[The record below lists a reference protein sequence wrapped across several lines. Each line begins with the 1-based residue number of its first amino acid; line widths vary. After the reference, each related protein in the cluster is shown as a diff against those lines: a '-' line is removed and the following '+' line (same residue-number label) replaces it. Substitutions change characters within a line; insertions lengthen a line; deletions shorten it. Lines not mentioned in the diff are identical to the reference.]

1 MPQQTQTLQTQQIH
15 GVKTVQ
21 GAVTRPTQQ
30 TVITTQQQTQG
41 IATRPAPQTIITQ
54 QQPLTTITQT
64 QTQTQAQVQRPQQII
79 TQQIGQVRP
88 GSQVRSVSPV
98 QARVQ
103 TPERTQFQPAP
114 IQNVPIQRKTPVPQ
128 NVTAPV
134 SMPAPG
140 LGAASL
146 GGTQFKQPPQVIQ
159 TNQA

>member
-41 IATRPAPQTIITQ
+41 IATIPGPQTIISQ

-64 QTQTQAQVQRPQQII
+64 QTQVQRPQQII
-79 TQQIGQVRP
+79 TQQVVQGQVRP

-98 QARVQ
+98 QVRVQ
-103 TPERTQFQPAP
+103 TP
-114 IQNVPIQRKTPVPQ
+114 
-128 NVTAPV
+128 
-134 SMPAPG
+134 
-140 LGAASL
+140 
-146 GGTQFKQPPQVIQ
+146 
-159 TNQA
+159 